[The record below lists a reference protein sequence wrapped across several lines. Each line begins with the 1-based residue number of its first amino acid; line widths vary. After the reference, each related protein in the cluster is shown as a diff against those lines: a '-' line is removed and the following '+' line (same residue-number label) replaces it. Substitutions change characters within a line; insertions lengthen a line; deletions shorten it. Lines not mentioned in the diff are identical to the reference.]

1 MVIEERIRKVLIAD
15 DELMTRELI
24 ATILSAKG
32 FFCETTADGQEA
44 FKRFN
49 SESFDAVITDIV
61 MPNLDGITL
70 TREIMR
76 INTSIPIMVI
86 TGFSDESYYEDAI
99 KAGAKDFINKP
110 FSTAEL
116 AARFQRM
123 MHDNEIILK
132 IKAHE
137 TEIEK
142 ISHDMIAGLQN
153 DARVKIDELK
163 SEIESLN
170 KKISGRNYD

>member
-1 MVIEERIRKVLIAD
+1 MEELIKKVLVAD

-24 ATILSAKG
+24 ATVLSAKG
-32 FFCETTADGQEA
+32 YLCETTADGQEA
-44 FKRFN
+44 FKRIN

-70 TREIMR
+70 TKEIMK
-76 INTSIPIMVI
+76 INPSMPIMVI

-123 MHDNEIILK
+123 MRDNEIILK
-132 IKAHE
+132 IKEHE

-153 DARVKIDELK
+153 DARAKIDALK
-163 SEIESLN
+163 CEIETLN
-170 KKISGRNYD
+170 KKLSSRN